1 VSDANDVLFG
11 AAPAPAIPFEQA
23 LELVSGD
30 RAAVEGAIAEHERAL
45 EALYTR
51 HEQLTGGRAEPHVDD
66 PLQWLLAAAVP
77 AAVVVD
83 VGVAREGP
91 CQVVDLGAAGQLA
104 YHHGVVGALNA
115 DQQALYCLER
125 EVLQLT
131 PERRARIAGYQ
142 QAAASC
148 AGGGAVDERLGCL
161 VRELERRGER
171 LS

>member
-1 VSDANDVLFG
+1 MNDDDFLFDG
-11 AAPAPAIPFEQA
+11 REDDRPVAVADNPAD
-23 LELVSGD
+23 LE
-30 RAAVEGAIAEHERAL
+30 RAIAEHEGAL
-45 EALYTR
+45 EQLYAR
-51 HEQLTGGRAEPHVDD
+51 HEQLTGARAEPRLDD
-66 PLQWLLAAAVP
+66 PLQWLLAAALP

-83 VGVAREGP
+83 AGAAREGA

-115 DQQALYCLER
+115 EQEALYCLER

-131 PERRARIAGYQ
+131 PARRARIAGYQ
-142 QAAASC
+142 QAAVSC
-148 AGGGAVDERLGCL
+148 GGAGPVDERLGCL